1 MLFVIIKIKKMK
13 KNTLLLLTLTLIFS
27 FLYSNS
33 FSQCACCAG
42 AGVGSSNGDY
52 NNGVLTLNKK
62 QWVIEAYGDYRTI
75 KEGGAPEDDEK
86 LLTSMFIGSA
96 GVRYGLN
103 QNVTLSALL
112 PYVFL
117 HTNTGNDNGFGDIDL
132 MATIKLLSKN
142 NLNIALQTGVE
153 LPTGVR
159 KPSSFDNTTVIVG
172 SGSYDPMAGLI
183 VSKKWDK
190 FSIQANTLF
199 KKTTKG
205 FNDNYYGS
213 LSIQNLSC
221 SYRLLGAANSCN
233 MDSSKTSNKISL
245 SIFGSYYGEWL
256 DKIKEDDIVDENSG
270 YYAGFFNLGTNLSI
284 KKFSFPVTASL
295 PIISNM
301 NGIQNP
307 PGFRIRF
314 GVVRMF

>member
-1 MLFVIIKIKKMK
+1 MNKKILFF
-13 KNTLLLLTLTLIFS
+13 LTLTLILS
-27 FLYSNS
+27 FNYSNT

-42 AGVGSSNGDY
+42 AGIGSSNGDY

-75 KEGGAPEDDEK
+75 KQAGAPEEDEK
-86 LLTSMFIGSA
+86 LLTNMFIGSA

-103 QNVTLSALL
+103 QHITLSALF

-117 HTNTGNDNGFGDIDL
+117 HTNSGNDNGFGDIDL
-132 MATIKLLSKN
+132 MTTIKLFSKN
-142 NLNIALQTGVE
+142 NLNIALQAGVE
-153 LPTGVR
+153 LPTGES

-172 SGSYDPMAGLI
+172 SGSYDPIAGLI
-183 VSKKWDK
+183 LSKKWDK
-190 FSIQANTLF
+190 FSIQANALI

-213 LSIQNLSC
+213 LSIHNLSC
-221 SYRLLGAANSCN
+221 SYRLLSATNSCN
-233 MDSSKTSNKISL
+233 IDSSKTSNKFSL
-245 SIFGSYYGEWL
+245 SIFGGFYGEWL
-256 DKIKEDDIVDENSG
+256 DKIKEDDIIDENSG

-284 KKFSFPVTASL
+284 KKYSFPLTASL

-314 GVVRMF
+314 GVVRIF

>member
-1 MLFVIIKIKKMK
+1 MK
-13 KNTLLLLTLTLIFS
+13 KQTLLILTVTITLSIIH
-27 FLYSNS
+27 SNS

-75 KEGGAPEDDEK
+75 KKAGAPEDDEK
-86 LLTSMFIGSA
+86 LLTSMFIGST

-103 QNVTLSALL
+103 RNVTLSALL

-142 NLNIALQTGVE
+142 NLNIAFQAGVE

-183 VSKKWDK
+183 VSKKWNK
-190 FSIQANTLF
+190 FSIQSNTLF

-221 SYRLLGAANSCN
+221 SYRLFGTANSCSI
-233 MDSSKTSNKISL
+233 DSSKRSNKLSL
-245 SIFGSYYGEWL
+245 SIFGGYYVEWL

-284 KKFSFPVTASL
+284 KKFSFPITASL